1 MVNYRSIGG
10 EVVKFFRKVTSE
22 YPRLDWDMV
31 DKANLSKCHWGQRK
45 LFFSELEFLVMAAK
59 HYNLS
64 ECVVLY
70 VGSAPGIHINLLI
83 EMFPMLKWLLYD
95 PREFIIDKKH
105 VNSGAVE
112 IHTGE
117 DGFYVDATTKKVL
130 KNPFIKDKKILFM
143 SDIRKATDDDNV
155 ASELVSQQRWI
166 IELNAE
172 MFILKMRFPFFTD
185 KMWDYDYSDIKD
197 KIIYDRNVKLEK
209 NNFFYLDGFIQTQIY
224 APAYSAETRL
234 ISRKVNDKYE
244 MKIYDMKQYSD
255 QMLYFNEVDRLK
267 IYSYKEADK
276 MKYHLLG
283 YDDGY
288 ESVCEYYIVRK
299 FLKEFEKEYDCNAII
314 KYLYKLNKDIDKN
327 TSRSFL
333 DCPYRTYKDHFKK
346 IQNSDNQNNQELK
359 ALKET
364 KKKAVLSLTELYKN
378 TIKSLELQKIYFEE
392 NIKKNMI
399 LDKKDYEEQI
409 YNITEHIKQAESI
422 LLKL

>member
-1 MVNYRSIGG
+1 MVNYRSSNS
-10 EVVKFFRKVTSE
+10 EVIKFFRKLPSD
-22 YPRLDWDMV
+22 YPRLDWDIV
-31 DKANLSKCHWGQRK
+31 EKVNYSICHWGQRK

-59 HYNLS
+59 HYDLS

-70 VGSAPGIHINLLI
+70 VGSAPGIHTNLLI

-95 PREFIIDKKH
+95 PNKFLIDKKH
-105 VNSGAVE
+105 INSGAVE
-112 IHTGE
+112 LHTGD
-117 DGFYVDATTKKVL
+117 DGFYIDSTTKKVL

-143 SDIRKATDDDNV
+143 SDIRKTTDDDNV

-172 MFILKMRFPFFTD
+172 MFMLKFRFPFNYN
-185 KMWDYDYSDIKD
+185 KMWEYDFSDIKD
-197 KIIYDRNVKLEK
+197 NIIYDRNVKPKEGE
-209 NNFFYLDGFIQTQIY
+209 FFYLDGLIQTQIY

-234 ISRKVNDKYE
+234 ISRKNNDKYD
-244 MKIYDMKQYSD
+244 MKIYDIKKYEE

-267 IYSYKEADK
+267 TYSYREADK

-299 FLKEFEKEYDCNAII
+299 FLKEFNKDFDCDAII
-314 KYLYKLNKDIDKN
+314 KYLYKLNKDINKN
-327 TSRSFL
+327 TSRNFL
-333 DCPYRTYKDHFKK
+333 SCPYDTHKIYIDK
-346 IQNSDNQNNQELK
+346 IQNSKNPLDINILK
-359 ALKET
+359 KNKQKSVAL
-364 KKKAVLSLTELYKN
+364 LTELYKN

-392 NIKKNMI
+392 NLKKNMV

-409 YNITEHIKQAESI
+409 FDATEYLKQAESI